1 MKPVPR
7 EAYTTVSGFEAKKHA
22 IRQTTDGLW
31 QLTLTVH
38 EFGNADWL
46 VFAPM
51 GTPLAV
57 GLKAMDYDN
66 PEQPTEEDPRKK
78 YIQRSVMMCKNEKF
92 QRYFE
97 QRASEEGFYDWGV
110 GEAEVE
116 TANALRTF
124 LGISSRSE
132 LAHVDRDDVRFQMDE
147 LVKDF
152 KSWIAQTGNTG

>member
-116 TANALRTF
+116 TTNALRTF

-152 KSWIAQTGNTG
+152 KSWIAQTGNAG